1 MPPVLDDKVRKQIED
16 IFKQL
21 RHPVG
26 ILFFQDD
33 DCEYCD
39 QTHELLTELAAL
51 SDHITLKEYRI
62 ETDPGFSEQY
72 GVEQAPTTVIGGMD
86 GDTFIDYGIRFMG
99 IPSGH
104 EFTSLIRDIL
114 MISGR
119 DSGLRSETRDFLA
132 TLDRPIRLQVFVTPT
147 CPYCPQSVVLA
158 HQMAMESDMVEA
170 EMVEAM
176 EFIDLSDQY
185 GVSGVPH
192 IVINDGAGEIIGAVP
207 EAELLQKIRQV
218 VEDES
223 Y

>member
-1 MPPVLDDKVRKQIED
+1 VQ
-16 IFKQL
+16 
-21 RHPVG
+21 
-26 ILFFQDD
+26 
-33 DCEYCD
+33 
-39 QTHELLTELAAL
+39 
-51 SDHITLKEYRI
+51 
-62 ETDPGFSEQY
+62 
-72 GVEQAPTTVIGGMD
+72 QAPATVIGGMD
-86 GDTFIDYGIRFMG
+86 GETFIDYGIRFMG

-114 MISGR
+114 MVSGR
-119 DSGLRSETRDFLA
+119 DSGLSAETRDFLA
-132 TLDRPIRLQVFVTPT
+132 TLDRPIHLQVFVTPT

-176 EFIDLSDQY
+176 EFVDLSDQY

-207 EAELLQKIRQV
+207 EAELVQKIRQV